1 MGARRGRGGGRPK
14 LSREDKE
21 AIAAESEAGYG
32 AGDIAARHGV
42 SRTTVYNVL
51 SSLALEGKL
60 DGGRR
65 LPESAVADR
74 AAGMTIR
81 QVAEKYGVSMY
92 RARADLISLSPASA
106 PMHRLLPPEAAE
118 EYAAGASISELARK
132 YRASNRTITN
142 CLVSH
147 GVKIRKPGGP
157 GRRSPRTAERDAA
170 MVAEYEA
177 GASAREIARKY
188 GVTET
193 LVHKKIRDAGVSTRL
208 KKIDA
213 AKVAEMRG
221 AGMTARQ
228 IAAELGCSEV
238 TVYAKLKE
246 AGVTRTRPVRDGG
259 SIRWEREKK
268 GLPEQAAREYEAG
281 DSLAAVAA
289 RYGMSPSCARGAL
302 GRMGV
307 KVRNPAEAAAVRK
320 RMVRDALSEPRV
332 AAPPGAPAHGR
343 LTELCAAPG
352 GKVTCL
358 CSCGNV
364 VTVAR
369 KDLEAGRDQCAPWD
383 HSLLG
388 MRFGKL
394 EVLSYAGS
402 ANGCGAMYLCR
413 CDCGKLATVGGKA
426 LKTGNTS
433 SCGCG
438 EDENRRANVARA
450 SARSH
455 AGGTHLNSIKS
466 SKLRSDNRSGV
477 RGVWYD
483 ERYDM
488 YKAQITFKKHRY
500 DLGHY
505 ATIEEAAEARREA
518 ERELFDPELVAA
530 GLPPT
535 DDAAIREHVRQ
546 AVEARKKGA

>member
-1 MGARRGRGGGRPK
+1 MGARK
-14 LSREDKE
+14 NLSREERE
-21 AIAAESEAGYG
+21 AIAAEREAGDRV
-32 AGDIAARHGV
+32 ADIAARHGV
-42 SRTTVYNVL
+42 SRQTVYDVL
-51 SSLALEGKL
+51 DSLALEGKL
-60 DGGRR
+60 SGGS

-92 RARADLISLSPASA
+92 RARADLIRLAPPAG
-106 PMHRLLPPEAAE
+106 PRCKRLPPEAAE
-118 EYAAGASISELARK
+118 EYASGASINELARK
-132 YRASNRTITN
+132 YHVSNTTIRN
-142 CLVSH
+142 CLAVL
-147 GVKIRKPGGP
+147 GVEIR
-157 GRRSPRTAERDAA
+157 GRGSSPRRRPRTAERDSAI
-170 MVAEYEA
+170 VAEYED
-177 GASAREIARKY
+177 GASAREIASKY

-193 LVHKKIRDAGVSTRL
+193 LVHQKLRRAGVETRL
-208 KKIDA
+208 KKVDA
-213 AKVAEMRG
+213 EKVAEMRRS
-221 AGMTARQ
+221 GMTARQ
-228 IAAELGCSEV
+228 IAAELKCSAG
-238 TVYAKLKE
+238 TVYVKLKE
-246 AGVTRTRPVRDGG
+246 AGVTETRPVRDGG
-259 SIRWEREKK
+259 SIRWERKK
-268 GLPEQAAREYEAG
+268 KSLPESAAREYLAG
-281 DSLAAVAA
+281 DSTADIAA
-289 RYGMSPSCARGAL
+289 RYGMSTSCARAAL
-302 GRMGV
+302 ERMGV
-307 KVRNPAEAAAVRK
+307 KMRSPAEAAAAR
-320 RMVRDALSEPRV
+320 RRREMEALRSPRL
-332 AAPPGAPAHGR
+332 AAPAGAPVHGG

-364 VTVAR
+364 VTVSR
-369 KDLEAGRDQCAPWD
+369 KDLEAGRGQCAPWD

-388 MRFGKL
+388 RRFGKL

-402 ANGCGAMYLCR
+402 ANGCGALYLCR
-413 CDCGKLATVGGKA
+413 CDCGGLATVGGKA

-438 EDENRRANVARA
+438 EDENRRANVAKA

-455 AGGTHLNSIKS
+455 AGGTHLDSIKS
-466 SKLRSDNRSGV
+466 SRLRSDNRSGV

-546 AVEARKKGA
+546 AVEARKKAQ

>member
-1 MGARRGRGGGRPK
+1 MGARK
-14 LSREDKE
+14 NLSREERE
-21 AIAAESEAGYG
+21 AIAAEREAGDRVV
-32 AGDIAARHGV
+32 DIAARHGV
-42 SRTTVYNVL
+42 SRQTVYDVL
-51 SSLALEGKL
+51 DSLALEGKL
-60 DGGRR
+60 SGGSR

-92 RARADLISLSPASA
+92 RARADLIRLAPPAG
-106 PMHRLLPPEAAE
+106 PRCKRLPPEAAE
-118 EYAAGASISELARK
+118 EYASGASINELAMK
-132 YRASNRTITN
+132 YHVSNTTVRN
-142 CLVSH
+142 CLAVL
-147 GVKIRKPGGP
+147 GVEIR
-157 GRRSPRTAERDAA
+157 RRGASAGYSARLAERAA
-170 MVAEYEA
+170 SMVAEYEA
-177 GASAREIARKY
+177 GSSAREVARKY

-193 LVHKKIRDAGVSTRL
+193 LVHRKLREAGVETRL
-208 KKIDA
+208 KKVDA
-213 AKVAEMRG
+213 AKVAEMR
-221 AGMTARQ
+221 ASGMTARQ
-228 IAAELGCSEV
+228 IAAELKCSAG

-246 AGVTRTRPVRDGG
+246 AGVTETRPVRDGG
-259 SIRWEREKK
+259 STRRERKK
-268 GLPEQAAREYEAG
+268 KCLPESAAREYLAG
-281 DSLAAVAA
+281 DSTADIAA
-289 RYGMSPSCARGAL
+289 RYGMSTSCARAAL
-302 GRMGV
+302 EQMGV
-307 KVRNPAEAAAVRK
+307 KIRNPAEAAAAR
-320 RMVRDALSEPRV
+320 RRREMEALRPPRL
-332 AAPPGAPAHGR
+332 AAPAGAPVHGG

-364 VTVAR
+364 VTVSR
-369 KDLEAGRDQCAPWD
+369 KDLEAGRGQCAPWD

-388 MRFGKL
+388 RRFGRL

-402 ANGCGAMYLCR
+402 ANGCGALYLCR
-413 CDCGKLATVGGKA
+413 CDCGSLATVGGKA

-438 EDENRRANVARA
+438 EDENRRANVAKA

-455 AGGTHLNSIKS
+455 AGGTHLDSIKS
-466 SKLRSDNRSGV
+466 SRLRSDNRSGV

-546 AVEARKKGA
+546 AVEARKKAR